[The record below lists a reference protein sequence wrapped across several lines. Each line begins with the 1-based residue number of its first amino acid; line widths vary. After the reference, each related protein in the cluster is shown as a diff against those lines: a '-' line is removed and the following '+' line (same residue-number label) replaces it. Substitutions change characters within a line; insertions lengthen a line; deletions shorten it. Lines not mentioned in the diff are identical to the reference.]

1 MMDTDKLI
9 SELKKMSQEM
19 QIQLDKA
26 VEQFKKD
33 VQKLIET
40 KK

>member
-1 MMDTDKLI
+1 MIDADKLI

-19 QIQLDKA
+19 QTQLDKV